1 MRIAIIGAHRVGKT
15 TLAEELMA
23 NLPGYTLEMEPYYQ
37 LETSGY
43 EFSEIPTAEDFIEQ
57 FNYSAKLV
65 SKSERNVIFDR
76 CVIDILAYLHVI
88 DPGRNIQLLFETA
101 QTVIAGIDL
110 LVFVPIEEPDL
121 IPGHQ
126 TDLPKLRGLVNDLL
140 HDWIGDFG
148 IEAIEVSGTLSNRR
162 DQVLAIDRPDDAA
175 DHPREADRKG

>member
-1 MRIAIIGAHRVGKT
+1 MRIAIVGAHRVGKS
-15 TLAEELMA
+15 TLTEELLV

-43 EFSEIPTAEDFIEQ
+43 GFSEIPTVDSFIEQ
-57 FNYSAKLV
+57 FNYSTKLV
-65 SKSERNVIFDR
+65 SESEGNVIFDR
-76 CVIDILAYLHVI
+76 CIVDILAYLHVI

-121 IPGHQ
+121 IPCHQ
-126 TDLPKLRGLVNDLL
+126 TDLPKLRSLVNDLL
-140 HDWIGDFG
+140 HDWIGDWG

-162 DQVLAIDRPDDAA
+162 DQVLAKIS
-175 DHPREADRKG
+175 